1 MNRRKFLGIAGK
13 TIISAAVAP
22 AIVRAESIMR
32 IKPIVTL
39 DDIFDISPLDTPFVN
54 IISQTVEPGK
64 REFISSLYQT
74 ESGGLEVGSVQI
86 YESEYGISRYDRILS
101 QLDRRT
107 LALREDFQRK
117 I

>member
-39 DDIFDISPLDTPFVN
+39 DDIFDISPLDTPFGRNFLDAVWPADGD
-54 IISQTVEPGK
+54 IT
-64 REFISSLYQT
+64 F
-74 ESGGLEVGSVQI
+74 
-86 YESEYGISRYDRILS
+86 SRTTSATIQDYDGRIVVVS
-101 QLDRRT
+101 PFSMRAEAWRR
-107 LALREDFQRK
+107 
-117 I
+117 